1 MQNPLLDSFNKISYK
16 NYLGYS
22 FLQVNIFTLLCLQL
36 FLIPSVFTSIQAQVT
51 IKERIE
57 VNPVAIPLDKKQL
70 TDTSLTHKINYTV
83 NPGLSEPSL
92 DNPQS
97 TVMIPFFGR
106 VNVEVI
112 LSDAASSSRVS
123 LEIRQPEY
131 QVLSEYANHN
141 VGFTWTS
148 DNMMQG
154 TAVEFGIDWYWNN
167 WGTIYQGKEA
177 GVITTQIDSTE
188 YTMGFEAL
196 GDDWDYNELVIRV
209 KFIPTEIVVTIDP
222 PVILPGDTAN
232 VIIKNRIADGTL
244 IDFPP
249 TQKFEAAILDGCIYG
264 QLKAGADSGAYINNV
279 FQPIIFI
286 ADTNAI
292 DSGAVLIRVGLVE
305 ETALNK
311 LDILSG
317 LTFDCFPGYFV
328 SKNYNDVIAT
338 IGSAVYIIYP
348 MPFTVEKISEEPR
361 MPTVVC
367 KATLKKFYPGV
378 IKYEWKYIVRKF
390 YSRRWSDGGSL
401 SCIRISRSEFQG
413 LSYSTS
419 GGYTEWTVPFIK
431 DSGYFYFRS
440 LQQGKNKYDILNN
453 VYGCDGYTNAWY
465 DSNAE
470 IFTGGEVMI
479 TLTAKN
485 QYGNVIARLDTIH
498 LGKILGS
505 EVSNTQTIFNYANSN
520 KIKAIMYKESKFH
533 QFTYPGIPA
542 HELWPYDGEGWPLYG
557 EPNGY
562 GLTQLDN
569 SPAAKERELW
579 NWKANVDGGKNRLI
593 RCYNEVVKNHGVPNE
608 EKYNLTNAFHNYNHG
623 NGKTYYTW
631 VNSRTGW
638 IEDPYKDNYGKIVY
652 EKYIEYG
659 GGN

>member
-1 MQNPLLDSFNKISYK
+1 MQKPLSIFQKKIVLFVVLLFFIIS
-16 NYLGYS
+16 
-22 FLQVNIFTLLCLQL
+22 IFDL
-36 FLIPSVFTSIQAQVT
+36 SIAQVI
-51 IKERIE
+51 IKEKVDI
-57 VNPVAIPLDKKQL
+57 NPVTIPLNNNQL
-70 TDTSLTHKINYTV
+70 IDTSQTHKIDYLGNV
-83 NPGLSEPSL
+83 QRKNIPG

-97 TVMIPFFGR
+97 TVTIPFYGR
-106 VNVEVI
+106 ATVEVT

-131 QVLSEYANHN
+131 QMLSEYANHN

-148 DNMMQG
+148 DNMIQG
-154 TAVEFGIDWYWNN
+154 TSVEFGIDWYWNK

-222 PVILPGDTAN
+222 PLILPGDTAN
-232 VIIKNRIADGTL
+232 VIIKNKLADGTL

-249 TQKFEAAILDGCIYG
+249 TQKFEAAMLDGCIYG
-264 QLKAGADSGAYINNV
+264 QLKAGADSGAYLNNV

-286 ADTNAI
+286 ADTGAV
-292 DSGAVLIRVGLVE
+292 DSGAALLRVGLVR
-305 ETALNK
+305 ETPLNK
-311 LDILSG
+311 LNLPADI
-317 LTFDCFPGYFV
+317 TYECFTGYFI
-328 SKNYNDVIAT
+328 SNNYNDAEVSIDNPLF
-338 IGSAVYIIYP
+338 IIYP
-348 MPFTVEKISEEPR
+348 TPFTVERISEEPR

-367 KATLKKFYPGV
+367 KATLKKFYPGT

-390 YSRRWSDGGSL
+390 YSRRWSDSGSL
-401 SCIRISRSEFQG
+401 ACVRISRSEFQG
-413 LSYSTS
+413 ISYSFS

-431 DSGYFYFRS
+431 DSGYFYFKS

-453 VYGCDGYTNAWY
+453 VYGCNGDTNVWY
-465 DSNAE
+465 DSNTE
-470 IFTGGEVMI
+470 IFTGGEV
-479 TLTAKN
+479 LVSVTAKYYHN
-485 QYGNVIARLDTIH
+485 GQIIAKLDTLH

-505 EVSNTQTIFNYANSN
+505 EVSDNQTIFNYANSN
-520 KIKAIMYKESKFH
+520 KIKAIMYQESKFH
-533 QFTYPGIPA
+533 QFTYPGIPS

-562 GLTQLDN
+562 GLTQLDCD
-569 SPAAKERELW
+569 PAAKERELW
-579 NWKANVDGGKNRLI
+579 NWKANVDGGKSRLQK
-593 RCYNEVVKNHGVPNE
+593 CYDEVVKNHGLPNE

-623 NGKTYYTW
+623 NKKTYYTW
-631 VNSRTGW
+631 KGKKDGW
-638 IEDPYKDNYGKIVY
+638 KPEPYKDDYGFKRY
-652 EKYIEYG
+652 EKYEEYG